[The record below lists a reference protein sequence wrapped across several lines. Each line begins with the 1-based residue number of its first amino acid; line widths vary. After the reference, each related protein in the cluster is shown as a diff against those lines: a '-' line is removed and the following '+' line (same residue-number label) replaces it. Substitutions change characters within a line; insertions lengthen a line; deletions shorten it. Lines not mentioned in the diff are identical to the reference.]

1 MEEKRTM
8 SEEKK
13 IPVVI
18 DCDPGHD
25 DMMALVLAMVPENW
39 ISGQLPLSR
48 VITRSAILLIM
59 R

>member
-25 DMMALVLAMVPENW
+25 DMMALVLAYG
-39 ISGQLPLSR
+39 SGKLDIRAVTTVAGKQYY
-48 VITRSAILLIM
+48 
-59 R
+59 